1 MKKNIA
7 EKDNDIETF
16 YPKNRTEWRAWLQA
30 NHNSKQSVW
39 LIYFKKGLGF
49 PAVLYNEAVDEAL
62 CFGWIDTKL
71 KPVDEEKFMQYFSKR
86 KVNSVWSKVN
96 KEKILRLIDQGLM
109 TKAGEDSIE
118 VAKQNGSWT
127 ILDDAEAL
135 ILPKDLEAEFDKRPN
150 AKQFF
155 LSLSRS
161 DKRNI
166 IQWLVLAKR
175 PRTRQKRITD
185 IVEFSNQHQK
195 PKQFGNKKT
204 TGEPGRTGSFAE
216 E

>member
-86 KVNSVWSKVN
+86 KAKIVWSKVN

-118 VAKQNGSWT
+118 VAKQNGS
-127 ILDDAEAL
+127 
-135 ILPKDLEAEFDKRPN
+135 
-150 AKQFF
+150 
-155 LSLSRS
+155 
-161 DKRNI
+161 
-166 IQWLVLAKR
+166 
-175 PRTRQKRITD
+175 
-185 IVEFSNQHQK
+185 
-195 PKQFGNKKT
+195 
-204 TGEPGRTGSFAE
+204 
-216 E
+216 